1 MTSTRLK
8 MSQEGQL
15 WKTAL
20 EHLGPIGLHRVVV
33 ELWTITRPP
42 ARTTV
47 EYLDS
52 GHVGDDV
59 LNILRIAQIAVG
71 AVVPYRPVEQG
82 RIAIYSAHAEHLADE
97 ILRIMPLGKLPPSL
111 KGARLE
117 VDLGM

>member
-20 EHLGPIGLHRVVV
+20 EHLGPLGLHQFVV
-33 ELWTITRPP
+33 EIWASTRPAVRP
-42 ARTTV
+42 TV

-52 GHVGDDV
+52 DHVGGEV
-59 LNILRIAQIAVG
+59 LNLLRIAQIAVG
-71 AVVPYRPVEQG
+71 AVVPHRPVESG
-82 RIAIYSAHAEHLADE
+82 RIAIYSAHAEHLADKL
-97 ILRIMPLGKLPPSL
+97 LRAMPVEKLPPSL

-117 VDLGM
+117 IDMGM

>member
-8 MSQEGQL
+8 MSQEGLL
-15 WKTAL
+15 WKAAL
-20 EHLGPIGLHRVVV
+20 EHLGPIGLHQVVV
-33 ELWTITRPP
+33 ELWTKARPP

-52 GHVGDDV
+52 DHIGDDV
-59 LNILRIAQIAVG
+59 LNILRVAQVAVG
-71 AVVPYRPVEQG
+71 AVVPYRPVEPG
-82 RIAIYSAHAEHLADE
+82 RIAIYSAHAEHLADG
-97 ILRIMPLGKLPPSL
+97 LLKIMAVGNLPPGL

>member
-1 MTSTRLK
+1 MK
-8 MSQEGQL
+8 MSQEGLL

-20 EHLGPIGLHRVVV
+20 EHLGPISLHQVVV
-33 ELWTITRPP
+33 DLWTIARPP

-52 GHVGDDV
+52 DHVGDDV

-71 AVVPYRPVEQG
+71 AVVPYRPVKSG

-97 ILRIMPLGKLPPSL
+97 LLKIIPVGILPPSS
-111 KGARLE
+111 KGARL
-117 VDLGM
+117 